1 MLMKSK
7 KSFSP
12 SKCFTTG
19 IYLLKINNK
28 NSRVMFKCAQ
38 ARASL
43 NCYTLQY
50 IAR

>member
-1 MLMKSK
+1 MKSK

-38 ARASL
+38 ALASL
-43 NCYTLQY
+43 NC
-50 IAR
+50 